1 MLTSLTDLE
10 NIYDR
15 GGKALNQ
22 SVASAKTKSAQ
33 AFRYLISEQIS
44 NVSVTAYLNHNGYV
58 QYSDRPHIPEVE
70 YKASCGH
77 ANILS

>member
-1 MLTSLTDLE
+1 MLTSLKDLE

-22 SVASAKTKSAQ
+22 SVSSAKSKSAQ

-44 NVSVTAYLNHNGYV
+44 NVSVIAYLSHNGYV
-58 QYSDRPHIPEVE
+58 QYSDRPHIHEVE
-70 YKASCGH
+70 YKAPWRH
-77 ANILS
+77 ANILN